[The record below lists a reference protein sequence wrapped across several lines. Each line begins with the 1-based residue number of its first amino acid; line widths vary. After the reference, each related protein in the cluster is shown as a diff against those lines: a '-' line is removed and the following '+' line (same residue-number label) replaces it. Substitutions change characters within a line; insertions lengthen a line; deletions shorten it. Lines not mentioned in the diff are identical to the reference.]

1 MIKEIIELQEKVDF
15 LQKENRRLRE
25 RENDSMSVLRILIQ
39 KLPTP
44 AVALDASLNV
54 MYTNKGFVDLLTWQ
68 AKAAIEDKGNVEPVA
83 LDEIVSEPVFDLIQG
98 THLSGEDAIRAEM
111 HLPDGDFTISVYSIR
126 RGDLTIA
133 IVSNMNNPQVRTTEV
148 VARLQQTIERN
159 MSMIQ
164 QIASLLGEE
173 VSQNAMEL
181 NAIIK
186 TIQYPD
192 DHTQ

>member
-1 MIKEIIELQEKVDF
+1 MIKEIIELQEKLDF

-44 AVALDASLNV
+44 AVALDASLKV
-54 MYTNKGFVDLLTWQ
+54 MYTNKGFVDLLNWQ
-68 AKAAIEDKGNVEPVA
+68 ARAAIEDKGNVEQVP
-83 LDEIVSEPVFDLIQG
+83 LEEIVSEPVFDLIQG

-111 HLPDGDFTISVYSIR
+111 HLPDGDFNISVYSIR

-192 DHTQ
+192 DPTQ

>member
-1 MIKEIIELQEKVDF
+1 MIREIIELQEKVDV
-15 LQKENRRLRE
+15 LQRENRRLRE

-44 AVALDASLNV
+44 AVALDDHLRV
-54 MYTNKGFVDLLTWQ
+54 MYTNKGFVELLNWQ
-68 AKAAIEDKGNVEPVA
+68 VRAQIEEQKHEGFE
-83 LDEIVSEPVFDLIQG
+83 LREIVSQPVFELIQG
-98 THLSGEDAIRAEM
+98 THLSGEDAIRAELR
-111 HLPDGDFTISVYSIR
+111 LPDGDFWISVYSIR
-126 RGDLTIA
+126 RGELTIA

-148 VARLQQTIERN
+148 VSRLEQTIERN

-192 DHTQ
+192 QE